1 MYPTLYHFFF
11 DVFGAKIG
19 FLKAIPMFGFWVGI
33 SFLVANWIAVKELK
47 RRESLGLISA
57 QKKTITIGEPAT
69 ITDYI
74 GQGVLG
80 FLLGFKIIYIF
91 FNSEV
96 TENFPSFIMST
107 KGSLFGG
114 ILIAA
119 VMIGWKYFESKKNAL
134 PTPEKKEIDYHP
146 YQHMGNITM
155 ISVVFGILGA
165 VLFGF
170 LEKPGE
176 LWADFQKPEGTISDL
191 YGGLTV
197 YGGVLLAAGANIYYF
212 WKNKL
217 NLVQFLDALGPV
229 VLLAYAIGR
238 IGCHMAGDGDWG
250 IENLEPKPEWMSFLP
265 DWMWAYDY
273 PNNVN
278 GEGIL
283 MDNCL
288 YRETFANGDI
298 NNQYCYKLANP
309 VYPTP
314 VYETIMGII
323 LFIGLWS
330 IRKIVKIPLLIF
342 SLYILATGI
351 ERLLIEQIRVNVGH
365 DTGFTQAELISIGL
379 IVLGIGLAIF
389 SYTKLRTKNSELK
402 TPENG

>member
-278 GEGIL
+278 ETC
-283 MDNCL
+283 MPYTE
-288 YRETFANGDI
+288 YRGVGYPCSWSELHRL
-298 NNQYCYKLANP
+298 CVP

-314 VYETIMGII
+314 FYEAVMGAI
-323 LFIGLWS
+323 LFLVLWLF
-330 IRKIVKIPLLIF
+330 RKLIKMPLLIF
-342 SLYILATGI
+342 SIFIVFMGG